1 MHVLEWRVTG
11 YKPMLTV
18 SVMFF
23 VVVVLLFFFLKP
35 WSWDSVG
42 KICCWCK
49 GFLLLVIIQVD

>member
-23 VVVVLLFFFLKP
+23 VVVVLLFFFFKAL
-35 WSWDSVG
+35 VL
-42 KICCWCK
+42 
-49 GFLLLVIIQVD
+49 GFSRKDLLLV

>member
-23 VVVVLLFFFLKP
+23 VVVVLLFFFFFKAL
-35 WSWDSVG
+35 VL
-42 KICCWCK
+42 
-49 GFLLLVIIQVD
+49 GFSRKDLLLV